1 MGSFANVQNLSRI
14 KPMRRILSFHGF
26 NYSWI
31 CYGFL
36 CAWRRWIASSEGKIR
51 KNPCANGAHNPNA
64 SNKNPWK
71 NRSVASVLSVSSLNA
86 CGRREAMNTWYM
98 ITVWRELYSRK
109 AKQKKY
115 QWIKTTKNI
124 FIHWYFVFMY
134 WCFREFDTVFQ
145 TLIGNRRLPSLGNRE

>member
-109 AKQKKY
+109 AKQKK
-115 QWIKTTKNI
+115 ISMDKNNEKYFYPLI
-124 FIHWYFVFMY
+124 FCFYVLMFSWVWY
-134 WCFREFDTVFQ
+134 C
-145 TLIGNRRLPSLGNRE
+145 LPDFNRE